1 MLTDWHQ
8 LGYFLVV
15 KSSFLPVHSCFKES
29 KLINRKAFFSFF
41 FFWHA
46 QNKDLNYLEGNFRAI
61 NIVRNKRLLLLCVCV
76 FFYIVDIIAGSKL
89 PDEGQIFQKDL
100 PLWNHKQPSFN
111 VVGVKESLQKTD
123 EKNSKSSVQGAEIA
137 PSHFPFNSP
146 CPNSILFALNSHS
159 AALASAEKR

>member
-8 LGYFLVV
+8 LGYFPVV

-29 KLINRKAFFSFF
+29 KSINRKGFFSCVVF
-41 FFWHA
+41 FFWYA
-46 QNKDLNYLEGNFRAI
+46 QNKDRNYLEGNFRAI
-61 NIVRNKRLLLLCVCV
+61 NTVRNKRLLLLC

-89 PDEGQIFQKDL
+89 PNGGQIFQKDL
-100 PLWNHKQPSFN
+100 PLWNHKQSSFN
-111 VVGVKESLQKTD
+111 VLGVKESLQKTD
-123 EKNSKSSVQGAEIA
+123 EKNSKSSVQGAEID

-146 CPNSILFALNSHS
+146 CPNLILFALNSHS